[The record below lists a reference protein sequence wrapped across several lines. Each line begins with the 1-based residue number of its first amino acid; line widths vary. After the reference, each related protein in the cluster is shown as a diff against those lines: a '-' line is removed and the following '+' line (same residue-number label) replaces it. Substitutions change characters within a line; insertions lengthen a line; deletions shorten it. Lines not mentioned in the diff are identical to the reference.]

1 MINLLSNYDLYKYLK
16 NRFKGKNIIMKGNE
30 IMKEKLE
37 EILRG
42 IRPDIDIESTVL
54 VEDGVLDSFDIV
66 TLVSELIDAF
76 DIELSVED
84 ILPENFNSVEA
95 MLNLIESKK

>member
-1 MINLLSNYDLYKYLK
+1 M
-16 NRFKGKNIIMKGNE
+16 
-30 IMKEKLE
+30 EKLI

-42 IRPDIDIESTVL
+42 IRPDIDIESTTL
-54 VEDGVLDSFDIV
+54 VDAGVLDSFDIV
-66 TLVSELIDAF
+66 TLVSELIDGF

-95 MLNLIESKK
+95 IYKLIESKK

>member
-1 MINLLSNYDLYKYLK
+1 M
-16 NRFKGKNIIMKGNE
+16 
-30 IMKEKLE
+30 EKLI

-42 IRPDIDIESTVL
+42 IRPDIDIESTTL
-54 VEDGVLDSFDIV
+54 VDDGVLDSFDIV
-66 TLVSELIDAF
+66 TLVSELIDGF

-95 MLNLIESKK
+95 IYKLIESKK